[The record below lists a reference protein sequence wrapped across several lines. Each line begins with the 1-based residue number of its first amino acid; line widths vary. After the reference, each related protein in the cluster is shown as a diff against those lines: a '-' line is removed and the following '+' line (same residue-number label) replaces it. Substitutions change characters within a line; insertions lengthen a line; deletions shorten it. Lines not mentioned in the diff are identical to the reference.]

1 MKQNKYDDPS
11 FFEQYSQMSRSK
23 HGLDAAGEWSILK
36 AMLPNLQDADVLD
49 LGCGYGWHCRYAR
62 EHGAKSVIGIDIS
75 DRMLDKA
82 KEMTKDSAIRYERV
96 AIEDA
101 TFDAGQFDV
110 VLSSL
115 ALHYIEDFSSAAQKI
130 NEFLA
135 PNGHFVFSVEH
146 PMFTSLPAQDWHY
159 NTEGEKLH
167 WPIDRYHEEGLR
179 EANFLGHEVEKYH
192 RTLSTYVNTLIASGF
207 EITNM
212 SELKPTEQMLQ
223 DNPAYYEE
231 IRRPMFLLMSAVK
244 KS

>member
-11 FFEQYSQMSRSK
+11 FFEQYSQMPRSL
-23 HGLDAAGEWSILK
+23 HGLDAAGEWSTLK
-36 AMLPNLQDADVLD
+36 EMLPSLRDKSVLD

-75 DRMLDKA
+75 QRMLGQA
-82 KEMTKDSAIRYERV
+82 KVLTDDSAIHYEQV

-101 TFDAGQFDV
+101 HFKAGQFDV

-115 ALHYIEDFSSAAQKI
+115 ALHYIEDLSTTVKKV

-135 PNGHFVFSVEH
+135 PKGHFVFSVEH
-146 PMFTSLPAQDWHY
+146 PMFTSLPTQDWY
-159 NTEGEKLH
+159 YSKEGQKLH

-179 EANFLGHEVEKYH
+179 QSNFLGHEVDKYH

-207 EITNM
+207 EISNM

-223 DNPAYYEE
+223 DNPAYLEE

-244 KS
+244 KA